1 LISPWL
7 VIGLGLVAGALASI
21 IAYFMAKTPPSD
33 NQGGES
39 GLPELA
45 EQENFWKRH
54 KKDMKGWT

>member
-1 LISPWL
+1 MIGIWIFGEEWL
-7 VIGLGLVAGALASI
+7 EDSEPL
-21 IAYFMAKTPPSD
+21 FMAKTPPSD